1 MMVNIK
7 LFPSNYNPTDTCS
20 LIILLLNQKSEDNQ
34 IFTILLDYHYY
45 NILGTNNQNIWGYFY
60 NTKKN
65 TLAFGFLVVTLKD
78 EIILLIVQE
87 YWGIL

>member
-7 LFPSNYNPTDTCS
+7 LFPSDYNPTDTCS
-20 LIILLLNQKSEDNQ
+20 LIIVLLNQKSEDNQ

-45 NILGTNNQNIWGYFY
+45 NILGTNNQNTWGHFY

-65 TLAFGFLVVTLKD
+65 TLALGF
-78 EIILLIVQE
+78 
-87 YWGIL
+87 